1 MKFIAHRGYTNK
13 NIKENTHEAFENAIL
28 NGFEGIE
35 CDVRMTKDKF
45 PVVCHNAF
53 IGKTSDSYGLINS
66 YTYDELKNFNFGS
79 KETKS
84 KIPLLKDVLTKY
96 SQIKII
102 ELKEY
107 IDIKSIYNYID
118 DNTYFIS
125 FDTTMIKQLKREFPK
140 LKFGILN
147 MILNTYENY
156 DLDIIC
162 ILDSLMTKNIENYF
176 TKKGIKIFIYGIYKQ
191 IKYKSDNPDI
201 YYIVD
206 KKY

>member
-1 MKFIAHRGYTNK
+1 MKLIAHRGYTNNK
-13 NIKENTHEAFENAIL
+13 IKENTIEAFNNAFL

-35 CDVRMTKDKF
+35 CDVRMTKDNV
-45 PVVCHNAF
+45 PVLCHNAF
-53 IGKTSDSYGLINS
+53 IGKTSNSFGLINS
-66 YTYDELKNFNFGS
+66 YTYEELKKFNFGS

-84 KIPLLKDVLTKY
+84 EIPLLTDVLKKY
-96 SQIKII
+96 TQIKLI
-102 ELKEY
+102 ELKEHINFESV
-107 IDIKSIYNYID
+107 IDCVD

-125 FDTTMIKQLKREFPK
+125 FDTTMVRKLKKEYPK

-147 MILNTYENY
+147 VALNSYKNY
-156 DLDIIC
+156 DLDIVC
-162 ILDSLMTKNIENYF
+162 ILDSFMTQNIENYF
-176 TKKGIKIFIYGIYKQ
+176 TQKGIKIFVYGIYKQ